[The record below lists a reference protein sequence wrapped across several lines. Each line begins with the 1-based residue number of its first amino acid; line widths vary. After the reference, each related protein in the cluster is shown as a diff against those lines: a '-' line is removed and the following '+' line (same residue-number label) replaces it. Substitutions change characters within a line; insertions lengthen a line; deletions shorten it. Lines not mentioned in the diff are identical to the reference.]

1 MINFVKKHWFT
12 VLMSLLVAFYL
23 MVFVFV
29 LVSPKVDKQ
38 NRGFI
43 PCTQEMT
50 VKVLENKQQ
59 SSSRL
64 IKIVLDNTFC
74 DIKVVTKG
82 FTDWLRGKQPTPW
95 ANYFFEPEVE
105 QNETQDDEELLKFY
119 EENPYL
125 SEDMKKLD
133 IERQKLEQ
141 LLEQTEINENSKAI
155 VPFEFEDDEEKIEE
169 NLDESN
175 KQK

>member
-43 PCTQEMT
+43 PCTQQMT

-74 DIKVVTKG
+74 DIKAT
-82 FTDWLRGKQPTPW
+82 
-95 ANYFFEPEVE
+95 
-105 QNETQDDEELLKFY
+105 
-119 EENPYL
+119 
-125 SEDMKKLD
+125 
-133 IERQKLEQ
+133 
-141 LLEQTEINENSKAI
+141 
-155 VPFEFEDDEEKIEE
+155 VPHP
-169 NLDESN
+169 
-175 KQK
+175 